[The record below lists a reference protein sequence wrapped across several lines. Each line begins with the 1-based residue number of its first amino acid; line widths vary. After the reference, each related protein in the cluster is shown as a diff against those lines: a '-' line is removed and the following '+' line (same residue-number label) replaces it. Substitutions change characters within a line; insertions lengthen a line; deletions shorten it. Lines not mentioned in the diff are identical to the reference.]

1 MRIFNYIIE
10 LLISPFT
17 VLIRLNINTIN
28 TKKVLKS
35 ILILVISIVFVSILI
50 LFAYRKFIFK

>member
-35 ILILVISIVFVSILI
+35 ILILVISIVIVSILI
-50 LFAYRKFIFK
+50 LFTYRKFIFK